1 MEVFV
6 VCNRKGGCGKTSTA
20 TAMFSYLDCIAGKK
34 TLFID
39 VDSQCNASYAFGAD
53 LSKPSLYDVL
63 MGHVSIKDAM
73 QAVPPHLFGA
83 YVVCG
88 ADLLANIENGYDK
101 PTISL
106 KDALKTVANEIDYV
120 VIDTAPALGYLT
132 SMALLAADRI
142 IIPATADVYNL
153 QGIQGIVEL
162 VAAINPKAK
171 VEGILLTRF
180 RERLLINRRL
190 KEMAGETA
198 KDIGTKIFDTVIRD
212 GVAIS
217 ESAAM
222 QKGLFDYDGKM
233 LSNVAQDYAN
243 FMEEVLEEDKG
254 KE

>member
-1 MEVFV
+1 
-6 VCNRKGGCGKTSTA
+6 
-20 TAMFSYLDCIAGKK
+20 MFSYFDCIAGKK

-39 VDSQCNASYAFGAD
+39 VDSQCNASYALGGDF
-53 LSKPSLYDVL
+53 SKPSLYDVL
-63 MGHVSIKDAM
+63 MGKVSISEAM
-73 QAVPPHLFGA
+73 QTVKPHA
-83 YVVCG
+83 YIVCG

-106 KDALKTVANEIDYV
+106 KDALKAIADEVDYV

-171 VEGILLTRF
+171 VEGIVLTRF

-198 KDIGTKIFDTVIRD
+198 KDIGTRIFNTVIRD
-212 GVAIS
+212 GVTIS
-217 ESAAM
+217 EAAAM
-222 QKGLFDYDGKM
+222 QQGLFDYDNKM
-233 LSNVAQDYAN
+233 LSNVAQDYAQ
-243 FMEEVLEEDKG
+243 FMKEVLE
-254 KE
+254 